1 MAFVGEERRFVEGRG
16 SQSFIVG
23 VGGGAVGV
31 PFLPDVC
38 FALGLPVVL
47 LLLPLPVLFL
57 SLVIIII
64 GTLSYEVTSLTTFEA
79 GTLSDCFVLVGVLL
93 ASF

>member
-1 MAFVGEERRFVEGRG
+1 VRLA
-16 SQSFIVG
+16 I
-23 VGGGAVGV
+23 
-31 PFLPDVC
+31 C
-38 FALGLPVVL
+38 LPVVL

-64 GTLSYEVTSLTTFEA
+64 RTLSYEMTSLTAFEA
-79 GTLSDCFVLVGVLL
+79 GALSPCFILVGVLL